1 MINLKIELRN
11 VSKRFKRNII
21 LEDVNIDFE
30 EGQIYGFIGRNGTG
44 KTVLLKLI
52 CGYMNATSGEIIFDG
67 KILNKDINIPP
78 STRCLIENPQFLPY
92 KTGYQNLKLLAD
104 ILKLIGKKEID
115 ETLKKVNL
123 YENKDKKY
131 YKYSLGMKQKLGIAQ
146 VLMENPKVIIL
157 DEPFNGVEDETAQ
170 QIRNLLIEE
179 KQKGKIIILA
189 SHIKEDI
196 DVLVDILYQIKEHKV
211 EKINSSCIY

>member
-1 MINLKIELRN
+1 MLFR
-11 VSKRFKRNII
+11 S
-21 LEDVNIDFE
+21 IDFE

>member
-1 MINLKIELRN
+1 MIHLKIELRN
-11 VSKRFKRNII
+11 VSKSFKNNVVIK
-21 LEDVNIDFE
+21 DVNVDFE
-30 EGQIYGFIGRNGTG
+30 EGKIYGLVGRNGSG

-52 CGYMNATSGEIIFDG
+52 CGYMTATSGEIIFDG
-67 KILNKDINIPP
+67 KVLNKDINVPP

-104 ILKLIGKKEID
+104 ILKLIGKEEIE

-123 YENKDKKY
+123 YEDRDKQY

-146 VLMENPKVIIL
+146 TLMENPKVIIL
-157 DEPFNGVEDETAQ
+157 DEPFNGVEDDTAQ
-170 QIRNLLIEE
+170 QIRDLLIEE

-189 SHIKEDI
+189 SHIKDDI
-196 DVLVDILYQIKEHKV
+196 DILVDVLYQVKNHEVVKM
-211 EKINSSCIY
+211 N